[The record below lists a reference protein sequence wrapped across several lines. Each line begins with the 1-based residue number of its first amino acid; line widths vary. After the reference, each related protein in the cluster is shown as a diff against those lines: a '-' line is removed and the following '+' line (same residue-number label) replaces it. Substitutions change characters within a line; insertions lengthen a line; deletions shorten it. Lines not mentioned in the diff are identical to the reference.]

1 VQTVEHNTNVGSS
14 EADASLQIEANFGK
28 PLKQEDFDKVARRRF
43 QDPKPQI
50 KGRFWYI
57 RVWQDVFEGRT
68 LTRKR
73 QRIKL
78 APASM
83 PEREAKKIAAEV
95 LRPMNQGLISVGSA
109 VNFTEYVDNT
119 YNPTVLPL
127 LAVTTQESY
136 TAMIGKYLK
145 PSFGDACLRDL
156 SPLALQ
162 KYFSGMAREGIA
174 HPSIV
179 KVRDTLSSVLR
190 SAVRFQFLITNPL
203 DGLQLPPD
211 KRGRRSRPFISPQ
224 QFDALVAMVPEP
236 YATMLHVA
244 VWTGLRVS
252 ELIGLKWRCVHADSL
267 SIEERFCRGDWSAP
281 KTQASAATIGV
292 DPGVI
297 ARIQQLKT
305 LTVDIRAG
313 CAVRTYNLVKADG
326 PNDLVFQSV
335 KDGKPMRDNNVLKRF
350 IKPAAFKLGIPFVNW
365 RCLRTS
371 HATWLVQAG
380 ADPKSVQGQMR
391 HSRISTTMDIY
402 AQVVP
407 EAQRRAVTK
416 LSAFAKNRVP
426 ERVPI
431 VVQ

>member
-1 VQTVEHNTNVGSS
+1 MPTLDNNAAVKVNGS
-14 EADASLQIEANFGK
+14 DASLRSEANFGR

-57 RVWQDVFEGRT
+57 RVWQDVVEGST
-68 LTRKR
+68 LIRKR

-78 APASM
+78 APATT
-83 PEREAKKIAAEV
+83 PEREVKKIAAEI

-109 VNFTEYVDNT
+109 VNFNDYMDNT
-119 YNPTVLPL
+119 YIPTVLPL

-136 TAMIGKYLK
+136 TATIGKYLK
-145 PSFGDACLRDL
+145 PVFGAACLRDL
-156 SPLALQ
+156 TPLALQ
-162 KYFSGMAREGIA
+162 KYFSGMAKDGTSY
-174 HPSIV
+174 PSIV
-179 KVRDTLSSVLR
+179 KVRDALSSILR
-190 SAVRFQFLITNPL
+190 SAVRFRFLITNPL

-224 QFDALVAMVPEP
+224 QFDALVETIPEP
-236 YATMLHVA
+236 YATMVHVA

-252 ELIGLKWRCVHADSL
+252 ELIGLKWRCVHVDSL

-292 DPGVI
+292 DSGVI
-297 ARIQQLKT
+297 ERIQRLKA
-305 LTVDIRAG
+305 LTVNINAG
-313 CAVRTYNLVKADG
+313 CALRTYKLVKSDG
-326 PNDLVFQSV
+326 PDDLVFQSV
-335 KDGKPMRDNNVLKRF
+335 KEGKPMRDNNVLKRF
-350 IKPAAFKLGIPFVNW
+350 IKPAAARLGIPFVNW

-371 HATWLVQAG
+371 YATWLVQSG

-391 HSRISTTMDIY
+391 HTRISTTMDIY

-407 EAQRRAVTK
+407 EAQRRAVEK
-416 LSAFAKNRVP
+416 LSAFAKTCVP